1 MGEEFLY
8 LQLCFAFTVVYY
20 MANMW
25 RLLQERQFHLALHE
39 WEILGCSTS

>member
-20 MANMW
+20 MANV
-25 RLLQERQFHLALHE
+25 
-39 WEILGCSTS
+39 EIVPRETIPSPIT